1 MSPAPRL
8 SAVPTVAHVIASDA
22 EAIAV
27 ARTLAPQIAAGAIDR
42 DRERRVPTA
51 ELDALSA
58 SGLLAIT
65 VPRAFGGA
73 DVSYATVTE
82 VFRILSVADPAIGQL
97 PQNHFLFVD
106 AIRQDGSPKQQA
118 LFFGE
123 VLRGARFGNA
133 QAERGSASALDM
145 RTRLTA
151 DGDAWLL
158 NGTKYYCTGALTA
171 HWIPVAALDAQE
183 RQVLA
188 FVARHA
194 PGVEVLGDWDVIG
207 QRTTFSGSARFT
219 DVHVPVLHV
228 VEHWRLFERA
238 SLFHSFG
245 VLLHG
250 AIDVGIARAALEDL
264 IAAVRA
270 RARPRLGAQAPSAI
284 EDRLLLGRLGDLAI
298 ELHAL
303 EALLASAAA
312 LHDEVAGDTI
322 DAERAGRAAL
332 AAYSVKALA
341 EDVAIDAANQ
351 LFALTGASSA
361 ESRHGYDRHWRN
373 ARVHTIHDANQ
384 WRYALVGDWV
394 ANGTLPG
401 KPVRKLISTTPGD

>member
-1 MSPAPRL
+1 MTAAARL
-8 SAVPTVAHVIASDA
+8 EAVPRTAHIIASDA
-22 EAIAV
+22 EAIA
-27 ARTLAPQIAAGAIDR
+27 AAHAIAPQIAAGAITR

-58 SGLLAIT
+58 AGLLAIT
-65 VPRAFGGA
+65 VPRSFGGA
-73 DVSYATVTE
+73 DVSFATVAE

-118 LFFGE
+118 IFFGE

-133 QAERGSASALDM
+133 QAERGGNSALDL

-151 DGDAWLL
+151 DGDAYRLD
-158 NGTKYYCTGALTA
+158 GTKYYCTGALTA
-171 HWIPVAALDAQE
+171 HWIPVAALDEQE

-188 FVARHA
+188 FVARDA

-207 QRTTFSGSARFT
+207 QRVTFSGSARFT
-219 DVHVPVLHV
+219 GVNVPILHV

-238 SLFHSFG
+238 SLFHPYG
-245 VLLHG
+245 TLLHG

-264 IAAVRA
+264 VAALRA
-270 RARPRLGAQAPSAI
+270 RTRPRLGAKAPSAL
-284 EDRLLLGRLGDLAI
+284 EDRLLLARFSELAI

-303 EALLASAAA
+303 EALLASAAT
-312 LHDEVAGDTI
+312 LFDEIASGPI
-322 DAERAGRAAL
+322 DNERAGHAAL
-332 AAYSVKALA
+332 AAYAVKALA

-361 ESRHGYDRHWRN
+361 ESKHGYDRHWRN

-384 WRYALVGDWV
+384 WRYALIGDWV
-394 ANGTLPG
+394 ANGALPG
-401 KPVRKLISTTPGD
+401 KPVRKAAT